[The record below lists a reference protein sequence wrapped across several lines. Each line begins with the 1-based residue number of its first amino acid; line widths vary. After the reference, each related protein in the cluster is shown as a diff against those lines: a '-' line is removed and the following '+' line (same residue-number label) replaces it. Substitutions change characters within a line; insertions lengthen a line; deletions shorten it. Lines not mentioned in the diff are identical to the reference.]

1 MKGRLV
7 TRLAWVFA
15 VLIVAVPVR
24 AHHGNAAFDADKRV
38 TMKGTVTEWFWANPH
53 CFLQFDVKDDSGN
66 VVHWVAEASNPP
78 DMINH
83 GWTKGALKVGDQ
95 VTVTLIPVK
104 NGKPIGRIA
113 AVVLANG
120 QTLGGGFGALPG
132 QPARSGAAAAGSG
145 GESKSDEA
153 PKQ

>member
-1 MKGRLV
+1 MKNRYV
-7 TRLAWVFA
+7 RQFAWVLA
-15 VLIVAVPVR
+15 VVMVTAPLW

-38 TMKGTVTEWFWANPH
+38 TMKATVTDWFWANPH
-53 CFLQFDVKDDSGN
+53 CFLQFDVKDAGGN
-66 VVHWVAEASNPP
+66 VVHWVAEGSNPP

-83 GWTKGALKVGDQ
+83 GWTKGALKAGDQ
-95 VTVTLIPVK
+95 ITVTVIPVK

-120 QTLGGGFGALPG
+120 QTLDGGFGAP
-132 QPARSGAAAAGSG
+132 P
-145 GESKSDEA
+145 A